1 MAVERMPITPAVL
14 TWARERAGYKLE
26 ELAAKPRFR
35 KIAEWESGGPGPTYL
50 QLKEIAKTLRLPMAV
65 FFFPEPPNLPPI
77 EETFRTI
84 GSEQFDEIPSNVR
97 LLLHK
102 ARSFQL
108 GLSDLNNGRNPADT
122 LIFRDLQLN
131 LDDTI
136 ETAAYRIRSA
146 LGVSLDAQFE
156 WRGDIDIAL
165 KSWRSALFRVGVFVF
180 KDAFSAEDY
189 CGFSLYDD
197 EFPVIY
203 VNNSNP
209 KTRQIFTLIHELA
222 HLLFRTS
229 GVDRRG
235 EFEKRPQGEMARIE
249 RRCNALAGVVL
260 VPDAS
265 FADELPIG
273 TQPRVDAQRLADKFS
288 VSREVI
294 YRKFVDREIIT
305 QAEYDTA
312 VEAWTAQLGEREK
325 SGGNYYRTKIAY
337 LGEEY
342 ISLVLRRFYQGH
354 FEEEELADYLDTN
367 LGNIDRLEEYFFGER
382 R

>member
-1 MAVERMPITPAVL
+1 MAVERMPITPEVL

-35 KIAEWESGGPGPTYL
+35 KIADWESGGPGPTYL
-50 QLKEIAKTLRLPMAV
+50 QLEEIAKTLRLPMAV
-65 FFFPEPPNLPPI
+65 FFFPKPPDLPPI

-84 GSEQFDEIPSNVR
+84 GSEQFDEIPPNVR
-97 LLLHK
+97 LLLQK
-102 ARSFQL
+102 ARAFQL
-108 GLSDLNNGRNPADT
+108 GLSELNDGRNPADT
-122 LIFRDLQLN
+122 LIVRDLQLN

-136 ETAAYRIRSA
+136 ESAANRIRSE

-165 KSWRSALFRVGVFVF
+165 KSWRSALFRVGVYVF

-209 KTRQIFTLIHELA
+209 KSRQIFTLIHELA

-229 GVDRRG
+229 GVDKRG
-235 EFEKRPQGEMARIE
+235 EFEKKPQGEMARVE
-249 RRCNALAGVVL
+249 RRCNAVAGAVL
-260 VPDAS
+260 VPDAAL
-265 FADELPIG
+265 ADELPVG
-273 TQPRVDAQRLADKFS
+273 PQPRVDAQRLAAKFS

-294 YRKFVDREIIT
+294 YCKFVDRKIIT
-305 QAEYDTA
+305 QAEYDA
-312 VEAWTAQLGEREK
+312 AAEAWTAQLGSKKRN
-325 SGGNYYRTKIAY
+325 GGNYYRAKIAY

-342 ISLVLRRFYQGH
+342 ISLVLRRFYQGR
-354 FEEEELADYLDTN
+354 FEEEELADYLDTK